1 MLSNETILD
10 HGLLCPF
17 PTPTVAMQH
26 PLWPYAL
33 VFLGFCNQ
41 FLAIGKTMP
50 TTPATPYP
58 LTLIKVHDRLQ
69 VRGGTNPA
77 TVKSYVKAMV
87 GT

>member
-1 MLSNETILD
+1 
-10 HGLLCPF
+10 
-17 PTPTVAMQH
+17 
-26 PLWPYAL
+26 
-33 VFLGFCNQ
+33 
-41 FLAIGKTMP
+41 MP